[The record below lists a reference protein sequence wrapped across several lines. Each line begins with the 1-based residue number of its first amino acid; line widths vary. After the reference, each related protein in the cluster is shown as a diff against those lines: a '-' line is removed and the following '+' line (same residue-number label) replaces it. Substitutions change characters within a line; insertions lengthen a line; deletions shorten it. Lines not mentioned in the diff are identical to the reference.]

1 MWIVYNLSILCS
13 TDFILTYQTEV
24 KEKKKRTADDKEKTQ
39 AKREKKRK
47 VFLENLK
54 KQGVEHE
61 IQASEVSIQ
70 MICFFFEP

>member
-1 MWIVYNLSILCS
+1 MWIVYNLAILYS

-61 IQASEVSIQ
+61 IQASEVSFQ
-70 MICFFFEP
+70 MICF